1 MNAAPASPT
10 PSSGTPEFDGFAAGY
25 AAGMENPLKRL
36 AGADADVF
44 IDLKA
49 WHMLGDLAR
58 RPLSPSASVPRLL
71 DFGCGAGAFM
81 RALARRRFGGEMV
94 GSDVSAGM
102 LDEARRTWPAGMQPP
117 AWVVSEPGCLPF
129 ADGSFD
135 IVAALGVMH
144 HVMPADRPAEWRE
157 IARVLRPGGRC
168 YIYEHNPFNP
178 LTQWVVRHTAIDAH
192 AVLLPPGEVTTG
204 LSAAGLQVN
213 LRHGLMYG
221 PPKWRWAWNLERFI
235 RWIPLGGQYVVAA
248 DKSAAA
254 GKGGPR
260 GA

>member
-1 MNAAPASPT
+1 MTANPIPD
-10 PSSGTPEFDGFAAGY
+10 TPEFDAFAAGY
-25 AAGMENPLKRL
+25 SAGMENPLKRL

-58 RPLSPSASVPRLL
+58 RPLPGAPTTPRLL

-81 RALARRRFGGEMV
+81 RVLARRNFGGAMV

-102 LDEARRTWPAGMQPP
+102 LDEARHTWPADIQPP
-117 AWVVSEPGCLPF
+117 TWAASEPGRLPF

-135 IVAALGVMH
+135 LVAALGVMH
-144 HVMPADRPAEWRE
+144 HVMPDDRAAEWQE

-168 YIYEHNPFNP
+168 YVYEHNPFNP
-178 LTQWVVRHTAIDAH
+178 LTQWVVRHTAIDAN
-192 AVLLPPGEVTTG
+192 AVLLPSSEVATG
-204 LSAAGLQVN
+204 LSAAGLRVS

-221 PPKWRWAWNLERFI
+221 PPKWRWAWRLERLV

-248 DKSAAA
+248 DKPAIS
-254 GKGGPR
+254 GKGGGR
-260 GA
+260 ES

>member
-1 MNAAPASPT
+1 MNATFPSGMTT
-10 PSSGTPEFDGFAAGY
+10 PETPEFDAFAAGY

-49 WHMLGDLAR
+49 WHMLGDLAC
-58 RPLSPSASVPRLL
+58 RPLPATPSTPRLL
-71 DFGCGAGAFM
+71 DFGCGTGAFL
-81 RALARRRFGGEMV
+81 RALARRTFAGEMF

-102 LDEARRTWPAGMQPP
+102 LEEAGKTWPAGFQVPTW
-117 AWVVSEPGCLPF
+117 ALSTPGRLPF
-129 ADGSFD
+129 ADHSFD
-135 IVAALGVMH
+135 IVTALGVLH

-178 LTQWVVRHTAIDAH
+178 LTQWVVRHTAIDAN
-192 AVLLPPGEVTTG
+192 AVLLPSSEVATG
-204 LSAAGLQVN
+204 LSTAGLQLT

-221 PPKWRWAWNLERFI
+221 PPKWRWAWKLERLV

-248 DKSAAA
+248 DKPVALV
-254 GKGGPR
+254 KGGFR
-260 GA
+260 ES

>member
-1 MNAAPASPT
+1 MPAT
-10 PSSGTPEFDGFAAGY
+10 PNQSTPEFDAFAAGY

-49 WHMLGDLAR
+49 WHMLVDLAR
-58 RPLSPSASVPRLL
+58 RPLPGGPAVPRLL
-71 DFGCGAGAFM
+71 DFGCGAGAFL
-81 RALARRRFGGEMV
+81 RALARRTFAGAMV

-102 LDEARRTWPAGMQPP
+102 LDEARTTWPAGMQPP
-117 AWVVSEPGCLPF
+117 TWTVSEPGRLPF
-129 ADGSFD
+129 ADHSFD
-135 IVAALGVMH
+135 IVTALGVLH

-168 YIYEHNPFNP
+168 YVYEHNPWNP
-178 LTQWVVRHTAIDAH
+178 LTQWVVRHTAIDAN
-192 AVLLPPGEVTTG
+192 AVLLPSSEV
-204 LSAAGLQVN
+204 AAGLSTAGLRVT

-221 PPKWRWAWNLERFI
+221 PPKWRWAWKLERLV

-248 DKSAAA
+248 DKPAAL
-254 GKGGPR
+254 GKGGSR
-260 GA
+260 ES